1 MQNDKLEI
9 EDLDENAD
17 DFLETYLATN
27 PDLKVLEVKASPSNR
42 NKNRSS
48 LKAQDDSSVNQRRY
62 SSRMSLQSAKRPLS
76 KNQDPSAI
84 VGTQKSSKALS
95 SSRNEHHPT
104 MEDNFEQY
112 SNSIG
117 AVEELDPIGESVAES
132 FNQYEDLDKFLEN
145 DRR

>member
-62 SSRMSLQSAKRPLS
+62 SSRMSL
-76 KNQDPSAI
+76 
-84 VGTQKSSKALS
+84 
-95 SSRNEHHPT
+95 
-104 MEDNFEQY
+104 
-112 SNSIG
+112 
-117 AVEELDPIGESVAES
+117 
-132 FNQYEDLDKFLEN
+132 
-145 DRR
+145 